1 MAIFVRFLKFTSRRN
16 PRGIARF
23 GLLTATAT
31 TCLACVLMFSSLAF
45 AQSKPE
51 AKATPNP
58 GAVQKPT
65 QAKPE
70 FQLADSLDGLFGQL
84 KKTSDRR
91 RAKRVEERIWSL
103 WRASDSKSVD
113 LLTGWARSAMGKKK
127 YGQAL
132 DLLDQVLV
140 MRPNYAEAWNQRATL
155 HFMRSQ
161 YGKSIADIERTL
173 ALEPRHF
180 GALSGLAVILE
191 RMGQPKRA
199 LDVWYRTLAIYPAMK
214 NAQSSVAR
222 LEEQLAGSKL

>member
-1 MAIFVRFLKFTSRRN
+1 M
-16 PRGIARF
+16 
-23 GLLTATAT
+23 
-31 TCLACVLMFSSLAF
+31 
-45 AQSKPE
+45 
-51 AKATPNP
+51 
-58 GAVQKPT
+58 QKPVKT
-65 QAKPE
+65 KPE
-70 FQLADSLDGLFGQL
+70 FQLADSLDGLFDQL
-84 KKTSDRR
+84 KKTGDRR
-91 RAKRVEERIWSL
+91 RAKRVEERIWML

-113 LLTGWARSAMGKKK
+113 LLTGWARSAMGKKN
-127 YGQAL
+127 YSQAL

-191 RMGQPKRA
+191 RMGQRKRA

-222 LEEQLAGSKL
+222 LEEQLAGAKL